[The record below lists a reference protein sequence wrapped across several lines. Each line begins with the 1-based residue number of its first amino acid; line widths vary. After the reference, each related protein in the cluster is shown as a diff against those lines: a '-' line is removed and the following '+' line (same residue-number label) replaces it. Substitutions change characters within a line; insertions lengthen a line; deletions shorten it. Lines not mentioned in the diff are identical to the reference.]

1 MVSSRSSAINQFCFF
16 FTAQLSD
23 ATSMTI
29 ASEAVAL
36 AGPPEEPFPVHHWN
50 WASYLEE
57 LGKLMGETHGQWIGL
72 RENLQE
78 NTIFDGK
85 IHGFL

>member
-1 MVSSRSSAINQFCFF
+1 VLKYIENE
-16 FTAQLSD
+16 D
-23 ATSMTI
+23 A
-29 ASEAVAL
+29 
-36 AGPPEEPFPVHHWN
+36 
-50 WASYLEE
+50 
-57 LGKLMGETHGQWIGL
+57 QWIGL

>member
-1 MVSSRSSAINQFCFF
+1 MLQLCPQKKVGTNQNGLGP
-16 FTAQLSD
+16 QILEY
-23 ATSMTI
+23 SM
-29 ASEAVAL
+29 
-36 AGPPEEPFPVHHWN
+36 FP
-50 WASYLEE
+50 
-57 LGKLMGETHGQWIGL
+57 WIGL

>member
-1 MVSSRSSAINQFCFF
+1 MAGNS
-16 FTAQLSD
+16 QLSWVHLG
-23 ATSMTI
+23 TSI
-29 ASEAVAL
+29 GKFWKWSF
-36 AGPPEEPFPVHHWN
+36 PEKPR
-50 WASYLEE
+50 LI
-57 LGKLMGETHGQWIGL
+57 QWIGL